1 MSQFG
6 LNAQKEKVFTVLND
20 NHTKKIS
27 DRDFMVVRNGTMM
40 SKDKE
45 GNEKEDYGNLLFQVE
60 SCLMEIEDLIDTG
73 NQIQIEAWFT
83 THVLALGTMRTEAQY
98 IGIVCSI
105 RLNEGRALLE
115 FRTSGML
122 NVYLEGIE
130 KCFSGENMIPELFP
144 SLYCYLL
151 WLQVLSNMRAEKER
165 MQENYFCTIDEFY
178 KKIL

>member
-1 MSQFG
+1 MSPFE
-6 LNAQKEKVFTVLND
+6 LHAQIENVCTVLND

-27 DRDFMVVRNGTMM
+27 DRDFMDVRNGTTM
-40 SKDKE
+40 SKHIE
-45 GNEKEDYGNLLFQVE
+45 ENEKEDYANLLFQVE
-60 SCLMEIEDLIDTG
+60 SCLIEIEDLIDTG
-73 NQIQIEAWFT
+73 NQSQIEAWFT
-83 THVLALGTMRTEAQY
+83 THVLALGTIRTEACY

-115 FRTSGML
+115 FRRSGML

-151 WLQVLSNMRAEKER
+151 SLQVLSNMRADKEKMHED
-165 MQENYFCTIDEFY
+165 YFCTIDEFY
-178 KKIL
+178 KEIL